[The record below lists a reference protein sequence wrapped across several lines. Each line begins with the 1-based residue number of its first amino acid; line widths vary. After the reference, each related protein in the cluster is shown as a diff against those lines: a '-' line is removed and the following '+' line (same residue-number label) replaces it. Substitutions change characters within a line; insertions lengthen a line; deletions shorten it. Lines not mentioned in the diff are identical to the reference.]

1 VQLPRVGVV
10 RLAENARR
18 LERLVAKGRARV
30 KSATVSLRA
39 GKLSV
44 SLQVEVLRPQAN
56 HRPAKP
62 DSRVGIDLGTRWLAV
77 VASADGA
84 VLERVGMPAP
94 LKASL
99 TELRRLNRR
108 HARSRKCSNRRHE
121 LKRQISAAHAR
132 VADIRGDALHKLTT
146 RLAKTHGVIAIEDLH
161 IAALMQQTGP
171 GARAR
176 KQALADAALGELR
189 RQLAYKC
196 GWYGSRLVVADRWY
210 PSSQTCHRCG
220 HRQKIGRR
228 ERWTCAGCDTTHHR
242 DDNAAINLARYEPDP
257 RLREQARQG
266 AQLSCRCGA
275 CPTQQ
280 AERLRDTETDNDATP
295 AGASQPHG
303 TAVPPTRR
311 DGPQAVNPA
320 RGAKVAA

>member
-1 VQLPRVGVV
+1 MQLPRVGVV

-62 DSRVGIDLGTRWLAV
+62 GSRVGIDLGTRWLAV
-77 VASADGA
+77 VASADGT

-99 TELRRLNRR
+99 TELRRLDRR

-196 GWYGSRLVVADRWY
+196 GWYGSRLVVVPVLTDVPPLRPPPKDR
-210 PSSQTCHRCG
+210 PTRALDLRGVRHHAPPR
-220 HRQKIGRR
+220 RQRR
-228 ERWTCAGCDTTHHR
+228 HKPGPVRARPATAGT
-242 DDNAAINLARYEPDP
+242 
-257 RLREQARQG
+257 G
-266 AQLSCRCGA
+266 
-275 CPTQQ
+275 
-280 AERLRDTETDNDATP
+280 P
-295 AGASQPHG
+295 AGRAAELPLRSLPN
-303 TAVPPTRR
+303 TA
-311 DGPQAVNPA
+311 G
-320 RGAKVAA
+320 

>member
-1 VQLPRVGVV
+1 MQLPRVGVV

-62 DSRVGIDLGTRWLAV
+62 GSRVGIDLGTRWLAV
-77 VASADGA
+77 VASADGT

-99 TELRRLNRR
+99 TELRRLDRR

-176 KQALADAALGELR
+176 KTGARRRRARRAAKTARLQVRLVRLPPGGGTRPHRRATAAATAKRSADASVG
-189 RQLAYKC
+189 
-196 GWYGSRLVVADRWY
+196 
-210 PSSQTCHRCG
+210 
-220 HRQKIGRR
+220 
-228 ERWTCAGCDTTHHR
+228 
-242 DDNAAINLARYEPDP
+242 
-257 RLREQARQG
+257 
-266 AQLSCRCGA
+266 
-275 CPTQQ
+275 
-280 AERLRDTETDNDATP
+280 
-295 AGASQPHG
+295 
-303 TAVPPTRR
+303 
-311 DGPQAVNPA
+311 PA
-320 RGAKVAA
+320 RGATPRTTATTTPP